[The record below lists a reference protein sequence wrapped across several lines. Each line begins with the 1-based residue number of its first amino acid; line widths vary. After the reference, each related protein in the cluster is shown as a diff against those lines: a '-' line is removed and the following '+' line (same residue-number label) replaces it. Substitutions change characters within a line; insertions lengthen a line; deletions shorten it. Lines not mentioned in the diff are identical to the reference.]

1 MQDVQPL
8 AREPLHLQLNLTR
21 EDGDGLKS
29 TQIRRRPVRS
39 VASGLF
45 THSDPVSPSPTPSP
59 VSYNAPRTALYDRVY
74 VIAQIGHKVS
84 IHAETPEHPHGAN
97 LGTLYSMLLI
107 TQRGAARGGGDTL
120 VEEGD
125 PLRSLGGYPR
135 PSQLL
140 RHCATL

>member
-1 MQDVQPL
+1 MRLLSVSLYSLGALEVQDVQPL

-59 VSYNAPRTALYDRVY
+59 VSYNAPRTALYRVY
-74 VIAQIGHKVS
+74 VIALWG
-84 IHAETPEHPHGAN
+84 T
-97 LGTLYSMLLI
+97 LGTI
-107 TQRGAARGGGDTL
+107 R
-120 VEEGD
+120 
-125 PLRSLGGYPR
+125 
-135 PSQLL
+135 
-140 RHCATL
+140 